1 MGISAI
7 RLLARKWSNAGR
19 PGYNPQQHHAQVVTM
34 RSMVTGM
41 MSTLNTAS
49 HDAHYSSDSDSQAS
63 INNEKA
69 TLQTMKNSLDKLS
82 TTTATPT
89 AEPTDYPTAAPTDAG
104 DHCVRIVTG
113 TGGDNDGDLSLEVRI
128 ADGNAL
134 DHANEAW
141 PAGFCLSNGND
152 QNSGV
157 IKLDGGNYEGNTK
170 EAQCLAQCKEHSAD
184 WTGCEVIWDQGNAGC
199 YVHTEHVNSANSYVR
214 HKCLLRGEY
223 DAATAASAEP
233 TATAAN
239 GQSWTDSQQVC
250 TNQGKQLCTF
260 DKICPNGEGS
270 TPVDGGSS
278 VGHDW
283 SPMLRADGVTNDWVH
298 ISGSGHSNCKPHGKY
313 HGLPGWGTQ
322 PSNTYNH
329 RIYCCGQPSTA
340 TSEDMP
346 VKCYQLQHPSRKWE
360 QGEQAG
366 AFYYTGISA
375 SQYTFKPVCLLS
387 FGKMNERKVRYMC
400 GDCSEVS
407 CCPNTLGQN
416 DQTWTTTTDA
426 NTCSVQDNSGFR
438 KCKAADT
445 NIAMRHLSY
454 KSEEQCTPYYMGSAN
469 IQEKCG
475 YVRPP
480 PPPDCTN
487 AARLA
492 SGCTWMIQKYGKANI
507 CTEGFVGCP
516 CDCP

>member
-7 RLLARKWSNAGR
+7 RLLARKWSNADR

-49 HDAHYSSDSDSQAS
+49 HDAHYSSDSASQAS

-89 AEPTDYPTAAPTDAG
+89 AEPTDYPTAAPTDN
-104 DHCVRIVTG
+104 DNHCVRIVTG

-141 PAGFCLSNGND
+141 PPGFCLSNGND

-214 HKCLLRGEY
+214 HKWLLRGVY
-223 DAATAASAEP
+223 DAATASAEP

-260 DKICPNGEGS
+260 DNICPNGEGS

-298 ISGSGHSNCKPHGKY
+298 ISGSGHTNCKPHGKY
-313 HGLPGWGTQ
+313 HGLPDWGTE
-322 PSNTYNH
+322 PSNIYNH
-329 RIYCCGQPSTA
+329 RIYCCDQPSTGSAA
-340 TSEDMP
+340 TFTI
-346 VKCYQLQHPSRKWE
+346 QQ
-360 QGEQAG
+360 
-366 AFYYTGISA
+366 
-375 SQYTFKPVCLLS
+375 
-387 FGKMNERKVRYMC
+387 KVNMRYMDANESSNDHSAVTRTVQ
-400 GDCSEVS
+400 GNDSQKWIVTASDEGFT
-407 CCPNTLGQN
+407 CPN
-416 DQTWTTTTDA
+416 
-426 NTCSVQDNSGFR
+426 
-438 KCKAADT
+438 
-445 NIAMRHLSY
+445 
-454 KSEEQCTPYYMGSAN
+454 
-469 IQEKCG
+469 
-475 YVRPP
+475 
-480 PPPDCTN
+480 
-487 AARLA
+487 
-492 SGCTWMIQKYGKANI
+492 
-507 CTEGFVGCP
+507 
-516 CDCP
+516 

>member
-1 MGISAI
+1 
-7 RLLARKWSNAGR
+7 
-19 PGYNPQQHHAQVVTM
+19 
-34 RSMVTGM
+34 
-41 MSTLNTAS
+41 
-49 HDAHYSSDSDSQAS
+49 
-63 INNEKA
+63 
-69 TLQTMKNSLDKLS
+69 MK
-82 TTTATPT
+82 
-89 AEPTDYPTAAPTDAG
+89 
-104 DHCVRIVTG
+104 CI
-113 TGGDNDGDLSLEVRI
+113 
-128 ADGNAL
+128 
-134 DHANEAW
+134 
-141 PAGFCLSNGND
+141 F
-152 QNSGV
+152 
-157 IKLDGGNYEGNTK
+157 
-170 EAQCLAQCKEHSAD
+170 
-184 WTGCEVIWDQGNAGC
+184 
-199 YVHTEHVNSANSYVR
+199 
-214 HKCLLRGEY
+214 
-223 DAATAASAEP
+223 ASAVIASAVILDEQIVPEEEFTEIVAADPIRVRVMAHPTEYALPSSTVVAPVPEEEFTDTVPEP

-250 TNQGKQLCTF
+250 TNQGEQLCTF

-346 VKCYQLQHPSRKWE
+346 VKCYQTQHPSRKWE

-366 AFYYTGISA
+366 AFSYTGISA
-375 SQYTFKPVCLLS
+375 SQYRFKPVCLLS

-426 NTCSVQDNSGFR
+426 NTCSVRDNSGFR

-445 NIAMRHLSY
+445 NVHMRHLSY
-454 KSEEQCTPYYMGSAN
+454 KSEQQCIPSYIGSAN

>member
-1 MGISAI
+1 MVCG
-7 RLLARKWSNAGR
+7 RLFL
-19 PGYNPQQHHAQVVTM
+19 
-34 RSMVTGM
+34 
-41 MSTLNTAS
+41 
-49 HDAHYSSDSDSQAS
+49 
-63 INNEKA
+63 
-69 TLQTMKNSLDKLS
+69 MK
-82 TTTATPT
+82 
-89 AEPTDYPTAAPTDAG
+89 
-104 DHCVRIVTG
+104 CI
-113 TGGDNDGDLSLEVRI
+113 
-128 ADGNAL
+128 
-134 DHANEAW
+134 
-141 PAGFCLSNGND
+141 F
-152 QNSGV
+152 
-157 IKLDGGNYEGNTK
+157 
-170 EAQCLAQCKEHSAD
+170 
-184 WTGCEVIWDQGNAGC
+184 
-199 YVHTEHVNSANSYVR
+199 
-214 HKCLLRGEY
+214 
-223 DAATAASAEP
+223 ASAVIASAVILDEQIVPEEEFTEIVAADPIRVRVMAHPTEYALPSSTVVAPVPEEEFTDTVPEP

-375 SQYTFKPVCLLS
+375 SQYRFKPVCLLS

-426 NTCSVQDNSGFR
+426 NTCSVRDNSGFR

-445 NIAMRHLSY
+445 NINMRHLSY

-475 YVRPP
+475 DARPP